1 MFWNKGNAPM
11 RNRIISARFSLLVG
25 SALLLGLGACST
37 APKNPWGLPGSKHKI
52 AVTQLPEMLNVALSE
67 RMDGLT
73 ELQKR
78 TLRGYAAA
86 YLDHGYGPLAISRPL
101 GTPISAS
108 ARRAAQQTQ
117 SILHQAGVDWS
128 VIVVGKYQATG
139 LSKAPLV
146 LSFTRY
152 VAKAEGCSEQ
162 WRNLATH
169 PGNNESDNFGCSL
182 AANTAA
188 MIANPYD
195 LVRPATV
202 DPASTQ
208 RRQTIMEKYIAG
220 QPTGTE
226 RTADEKGSISDAA
239 N

>member
-1 MFWNKGNAPM
+1 M
-11 RNRIISARFSLLVG
+11 RKSVVRTRGSLFVG
-25 SALLLGLGACST
+25 AALLLGLGGCAT
-37 APKNPWGLPGSKHKI
+37 APKTPWGLPGSQHKI
-52 AVTQLPEMLNVALSE
+52 AVTQQPEMLNVALSE

-101 GTPISAS
+101 GTPVSVS

-117 SILHQAGVDWS
+117 NILQQAGVDWS
-128 VIVVGKYQATG
+128 VIVIGKYQATG

-152 VAKAEGCSEQ
+152 IATAEGCSGQ

-169 PGNNESDNFGCSL
+169 PGNNESDNFGCAL

-208 RRQTIMEKYIAG
+208 RRQTVMEKYIAG

-226 RTADEKGSISDAA
+226 RTADEKGSVSDAV